1 MKKKVV
7 VGLSGGVDS
16 SVAAWLLK
24 EQGYDVIGVTM
35 QIWQDESTQIQE
47 ENGGCCGL
55 SAVEDARRVAQML
68 DIPYYVMNFK
78 KEFRENV
85 MDYFTNEYLCG
96 RTPNPCIACN
106 RYVKWESL
114 LQRSLAIG
122 ADYIA
127 TGHYARIEQLPNG
140 RYAIRNS
147 VTAAKDQTYA
157 LYNLTQEQLAGKLG
171 VSAPAVNKWE
181 RGNSYPDI
189 TLLPVLART
198 LRVDL
203 NTLLSFQEDLT
214 ETEIAEFLNRLYEVS
229 RTEGCGAAF
238 SLAEEKLRQ
247 FPNSDALAYSAAGLL
262 EGLLTLFPGTDE
274 TARPGREDFVAGLY
288 EQAAQSADPK
298 IREWATYTVASR
310 CIARGDLDRAEALLD
325 QISNTHRD
333 KRELLSALRRKQ
345 GRTEEAW
352 TLLERELFDR
362 AHGIQT
368 TLLSLIEMAQAEGDR
383 QRAQGFCDAA
393 RRAGEALDLSDY
405 AVLSAPFQLAAAEQD
420 GPAALDLLDRLL
432 HSLTVPWDL
441 SASPLYRHLATKE
454 AAGEAQSVLLEP
466 LLDQVEAD
474 PDCAFLREMPEYG
487 TMVEKYRRAADEA

>member
-1 MKKKVV
+1 
-7 VGLSGGVDS
+7 
-16 SVAAWLLK
+16 
-24 EQGYDVIGVTM
+24 M
-35 QIWQDESTQIQE
+35 QIHEIIRT
-47 ENGGCCGL
+47 
-55 SAVEDARRVAQML
+55 RR
-68 DIPYYVMNFK
+68 
-78 KEFRENV
+78 
-85 MDYFTNEYLCG
+85 
-96 RTPNPCIACN
+96 
-106 RYVKWESL
+106 
-114 LQRSLAIG
+114 
-122 ADYIA
+122 
-127 TGHYARIEQLPNG
+127 
-140 RYAIRNS
+140 
-147 VTAAKDQTYA
+147 TA
-157 LYNLTQEQLAGKLG
+157 LGLTQEQLAGKLG

-203 NTLLSFQEDLT
+203 NTLLSFREDLT

-333 KRELLSALRRKQ
+333 KRELLSA
-345 GRTEEAW
+345 
-352 TLLERELFDR
+352 
-362 AHGIQT
+362 
-368 TLLSLIEMAQAEGDR
+368 
-383 QRAQGFCDAA
+383 
-393 RRAGEALDLSDY
+393 
-405 AVLSAPFQLAAAEQD
+405 PFQLAAAEQD

-487 TMVEKYRRAADEA
+487 TMVEKYRRAADGA

>member
-1 MKKKVV
+1 
-7 VGLSGGVDS
+7 
-16 SVAAWLLK
+16 
-24 EQGYDVIGVTM
+24 M
-35 QIWQDESTQIQE
+35 QIHEIIRT
-47 ENGGCCGL
+47 
-55 SAVEDARRVAQML
+55 RR
-68 DIPYYVMNFK
+68 
-78 KEFRENV
+78 
-85 MDYFTNEYLCG
+85 
-96 RTPNPCIACN
+96 
-106 RYVKWESL
+106 
-114 LQRSLAIG
+114 
-122 ADYIA
+122 
-127 TGHYARIEQLPNG
+127 
-140 RYAIRNS
+140 
-147 VTAAKDQTYA
+147 TA
-157 LYNLTQEQLAGKLG
+157 LGLTQEQLAGKLG

-203 NTLLSFQEDLT
+203 NTLLSFREDLT

-262 EGLLTLFPGTDE
+262 EGLLTLFPGTDK

-310 CIARGDLDRAEALLD
+310 CISRGDLDRAEALLD

-405 AVLSAPFQLAAAEQD
+405 AVLSAPFHLAAAEQD

>member
-1 MKKKVV
+1 
-7 VGLSGGVDS
+7 
-16 SVAAWLLK
+16 
-24 EQGYDVIGVTM
+24 M
-35 QIWQDESTQIQE
+35 QIHEIIRT
-47 ENGGCCGL
+47 
-55 SAVEDARRVAQML
+55 RR
-68 DIPYYVMNFK
+68 
-78 KEFRENV
+78 
-85 MDYFTNEYLCG
+85 
-96 RTPNPCIACN
+96 
-106 RYVKWESL
+106 
-114 LQRSLAIG
+114 
-122 ADYIA
+122 
-127 TGHYARIEQLPNG
+127 
-140 RYAIRNS
+140 
-147 VTAAKDQTYA
+147 TA
-157 LYNLTQEQLAGKLG
+157 LGLTQEQLAGKLG

-405 AVLSAPFQLAAAEQD
+405 AVLSAPFQLAAEQD

-487 TMVEKYRRAADEA
+487 TMVEKYRRAADGA

>member
-1 MKKKVV
+1 
-7 VGLSGGVDS
+7 
-16 SVAAWLLK
+16 
-24 EQGYDVIGVTM
+24 M
-35 QIWQDESTQIQE
+35 QIHEIIRT
-47 ENGGCCGL
+47 
-55 SAVEDARRVAQML
+55 RR
-68 DIPYYVMNFK
+68 
-78 KEFRENV
+78 
-85 MDYFTNEYLCG
+85 
-96 RTPNPCIACN
+96 
-106 RYVKWESL
+106 
-114 LQRSLAIG
+114 
-122 ADYIA
+122 
-127 TGHYARIEQLPNG
+127 
-140 RYAIRNS
+140 
-147 VTAAKDQTYA
+147 TA
-157 LYNLTQEQLAGKLG
+157 LGLTQEQLAGKLG

-203 NTLLSFQEDLT
+203 NTLLSFREDLT

-298 IREWATYTVASR
+298 IREWASR

-420 GPAALDLLDRLL
+420 GPKALELLDRLL
-432 HSLTVPWDL
+432 RSLTVPWDL
-441 SASPLYRHLATKE
+441 SASPLYPHLPTKD
-454 AAGEAQSVLLEP
+454 AAEESQRSLIPVLL
-466 LLDQVEAD
+466 DGTARD

>member
-1 MKKKVV
+1 
-7 VGLSGGVDS
+7 
-16 SVAAWLLK
+16 
-24 EQGYDVIGVTM
+24 M
-35 QIWQDESTQIQE
+35 QIHEIIRT
-47 ENGGCCGL
+47 
-55 SAVEDARRVAQML
+55 RR
-68 DIPYYVMNFK
+68 
-78 KEFRENV
+78 
-85 MDYFTNEYLCG
+85 
-96 RTPNPCIACN
+96 
-106 RYVKWESL
+106 
-114 LQRSLAIG
+114 
-122 ADYIA
+122 
-127 TGHYARIEQLPNG
+127 
-140 RYAIRNS
+140 
-147 VTAAKDQTYA
+147 TA
-157 LYNLTQEQLAGKLG
+157 LGLTQEQLAGKLG

-229 RTEGCGAAF
+229 RTDGCGAAF

-405 AVLSAPFQLAAAEQD
+405 AVLSAPFQLAAEQD

-487 TMVEKYRRAADEA
+487 TMVEKYRRAADGA

>member
-1 MKKKVV
+1 MGKGKLLPGHHPAAGAGPDAAGGPEHTVV
-7 VGLSGGVDS
+7 LSGGLD
-16 SVAAWLLK
+16 
-24 EQGYDVIGVTM
+24 GDGDRGVF
-35 QIWQDESTQIQE
+35 E
-47 ENGGCCGL
+47 
-55 SAVEDARRVAQML
+55 
-68 DIPYYVMNFK
+68 
-78 KEFRENV
+78 
-85 MDYFTNEYLCG
+85 
-96 RTPNPCIACN
+96 
-106 RYVKWESL
+106 
-114 LQRSLAIG
+114 
-122 ADYIA
+122 
-127 TGHYARIEQLPNG
+127 
-140 RYAIRNS
+140 
-147 VTAAKDQTYA
+147 
-157 LYNLTQEQLAGKLG
+157 
-171 VSAPAVNKWE
+171 PAV
-181 RGNSYPDI
+181 RGVPDRGVRRG
-189 TLLPVLART
+189 LFPGRGEAAPVPQQRRAGIQR
-198 LRVDL
+198 
-203 NTLLSFQEDLT
+203 
-214 ETEIAEFLNRLYEVS
+214 
-229 RTEGCGAAF
+229 CGAAGG
-238 SLAEEKLRQ
+238 A
-247 FPNSDALAYSAAGLL
+247 SD
-262 EGLLTLFPGTDE
+262 PGTDE

>member
-1 MKKKVV
+1 
-7 VGLSGGVDS
+7 
-16 SVAAWLLK
+16 
-24 EQGYDVIGVTM
+24 M
-35 QIWQDESTQIQE
+35 QIHEIIRT
-47 ENGGCCGL
+47 
-55 SAVEDARRVAQML
+55 RR
-68 DIPYYVMNFK
+68 
-78 KEFRENV
+78 
-85 MDYFTNEYLCG
+85 
-96 RTPNPCIACN
+96 
-106 RYVKWESL
+106 
-114 LQRSLAIG
+114 
-122 ADYIA
+122 
-127 TGHYARIEQLPNG
+127 
-140 RYAIRNS
+140 
-147 VTAAKDQTYA
+147 TA
-157 LYNLTQEQLAGKLG
+157 LGLTQEQLAGKLG

-203 NTLLSFQEDLT
+203 NTLLSFREDLT

-333 KRELLSALRRKQ
+333 KRELLSAQRRKQ

-352 TLLERELFDR
+352 T
-362 AHGIQT
+362 
-368 TLLSLIEMAQAEGDR
+368 
-383 QRAQGFCDAA
+383 QGFCDAA

>member
-1 MKKKVV
+1 
-7 VGLSGGVDS
+7 
-16 SVAAWLLK
+16 
-24 EQGYDVIGVTM
+24 M
-35 QIWQDESTQIQE
+35 QIHEIIRT
-47 ENGGCCGL
+47 
-55 SAVEDARRVAQML
+55 RR
-68 DIPYYVMNFK
+68 
-78 KEFRENV
+78 
-85 MDYFTNEYLCG
+85 
-96 RTPNPCIACN
+96 
-106 RYVKWESL
+106 
-114 LQRSLAIG
+114 
-122 ADYIA
+122 
-127 TGHYARIEQLPNG
+127 
-140 RYAIRNS
+140 
-147 VTAAKDQTYA
+147 TA
-157 LYNLTQEQLAGKLG
+157 LGLTQEQLAGKLG

-203 NTLLSFQEDLT
+203 NTLLSFREDLT

-420 GPAALDLLDRLL
+420 SPAALDLLDRLL

>member
-1 MKKKVV
+1 
-7 VGLSGGVDS
+7 
-16 SVAAWLLK
+16 
-24 EQGYDVIGVTM
+24 M
-35 QIWQDESTQIQE
+35 QIHEIIRT
-47 ENGGCCGL
+47 
-55 SAVEDARRVAQML
+55 RR
-68 DIPYYVMNFK
+68 
-78 KEFRENV
+78 
-85 MDYFTNEYLCG
+85 
-96 RTPNPCIACN
+96 
-106 RYVKWESL
+106 
-114 LQRSLAIG
+114 
-122 ADYIA
+122 
-127 TGHYARIEQLPNG
+127 
-140 RYAIRNS
+140 
-147 VTAAKDQTYA
+147 TA
-157 LYNLTQEQLAGKLG
+157 LGLTQEQLAGKLG

-203 NTLLSFQEDLT
+203 NTLLSFREDLT

-352 TLLERELFDR
+352 TLL
-362 AHGIQT
+362 
-368 TLLSLIEMAQAEGDR
+368 
-383 QRAQGFCDAA
+383 
-393 RRAGEALDLSDY
+393 
-405 AVLSAPFQLAAAEQD
+405 
-420 GPAALDLLDRLL
+420 DRLL

>member
-1 MKKKVV
+1 MT
-7 VGLSGGVDS
+7 
-16 SVAAWLLK
+16 
-24 EQGYDVIGVTM
+24 IGER
-35 QIWQDESTQIQE
+35 IRE
-47 ENGGCCGL
+47 
-55 SAVEDARRVAQML
+55 AR
-68 DIPYYVMNFK
+68 
-78 KEFRENV
+78 
-85 MDYFTNEYLCG
+85 
-96 RTPNPCIACN
+96 
-106 RYVKWESL
+106 
-114 LQRSLAIG
+114 
-122 ADYIA
+122 
-127 TGHYARIEQLPNG
+127 
-140 RYAIRNS
+140 
-147 VTAAKDQTYA
+147 TAKG
-157 LYNLTQEQLAGKLG
+157 LTQEQLAGKLG

-203 NTLLSFQEDLT
+203 NTLLSFREDLT
-214 ETEIAEFLNRLYEVS
+214 ETEIAEFLNRLYEVC

-383 QRAQGFCDAA
+383 QRAQGFCDA
-393 RRAGEALDLSDY
+393 E
-405 AVLSAPFQLAAAEQD
+405 VLSAPCQLAAAEQD
-420 GPAALDLLDRLL
+420 GPAARALLDRLL

-487 TMVEKYRRAADEA
+487 TMVEKYRRAADGA

>member
-1 MKKKVV
+1 
-7 VGLSGGVDS
+7 
-16 SVAAWLLK
+16 
-24 EQGYDVIGVTM
+24 M
-35 QIWQDESTQIQE
+35 QIHEIIRT
-47 ENGGCCGL
+47 
-55 SAVEDARRVAQML
+55 RR
-68 DIPYYVMNFK
+68 
-78 KEFRENV
+78 
-85 MDYFTNEYLCG
+85 
-96 RTPNPCIACN
+96 
-106 RYVKWESL
+106 
-114 LQRSLAIG
+114 
-122 ADYIA
+122 
-127 TGHYARIEQLPNG
+127 
-140 RYAIRNS
+140 
-147 VTAAKDQTYA
+147 TA
-157 LYNLTQEQLAGKLG
+157 LGLTQEQLAGKLG

-405 AVLSAPFQLAAAEQD
+405 AVLSAPFQLAAAGQD

>member
-1 MKKKVV
+1 
-7 VGLSGGVDS
+7 
-16 SVAAWLLK
+16 
-24 EQGYDVIGVTM
+24 M
-35 QIWQDESTQIQE
+35 QIHEIIRT
-47 ENGGCCGL
+47 
-55 SAVEDARRVAQML
+55 RR
-68 DIPYYVMNFK
+68 
-78 KEFRENV
+78 
-85 MDYFTNEYLCG
+85 
-96 RTPNPCIACN
+96 
-106 RYVKWESL
+106 
-114 LQRSLAIG
+114 
-122 ADYIA
+122 
-127 TGHYARIEQLPNG
+127 
-140 RYAIRNS
+140 
-147 VTAAKDQTYA
+147 TA
-157 LYNLTQEQLAGKLG
+157 LGLTQEQLAGKLG

-420 GPAALDLLDRLL
+420 GLAALDLLDRLL

-487 TMVEKYRRAADEA
+487 TMVEKYRRAADGA

>member
-1 MKKKVV
+1 
-7 VGLSGGVDS
+7 
-16 SVAAWLLK
+16 
-24 EQGYDVIGVTM
+24 M
-35 QIWQDESTQIQE
+35 QIHEIIRT
-47 ENGGCCGL
+47 
-55 SAVEDARRVAQML
+55 RR
-68 DIPYYVMNFK
+68 
-78 KEFRENV
+78 
-85 MDYFTNEYLCG
+85 
-96 RTPNPCIACN
+96 
-106 RYVKWESL
+106 
-114 LQRSLAIG
+114 
-122 ADYIA
+122 
-127 TGHYARIEQLPNG
+127 
-140 RYAIRNS
+140 
-147 VTAAKDQTYA
+147 TA
-157 LYNLTQEQLAGKLG
+157 LGLTQEQLAGKLG

-203 NTLLSFQEDLT
+203 NTLLSFREDLT

-487 TMVEKYRRAADEA
+487 TMVEKYRRAADEEHEFRSVLVTVDEVLKDRRNRRIRPDEQLVVVQDEHGALLKALLERVVEGLLETQEGSVRADAEAREKGVAQAFKVHLRPAFKPREAGAFLPTEEFAQQRGLPDAAGPEHREEFELVRGEALFERGEFP

>member
-1 MKKKVV
+1 
-7 VGLSGGVDS
+7 
-16 SVAAWLLK
+16 
-24 EQGYDVIGVTM
+24 M
-35 QIWQDESTQIQE
+35 QIHEIIRT
-47 ENGGCCGL
+47 
-55 SAVEDARRVAQML
+55 RR
-68 DIPYYVMNFK
+68 
-78 KEFRENV
+78 
-85 MDYFTNEYLCG
+85 
-96 RTPNPCIACN
+96 
-106 RYVKWESL
+106 
-114 LQRSLAIG
+114 
-122 ADYIA
+122 
-127 TGHYARIEQLPNG
+127 
-140 RYAIRNS
+140 
-147 VTAAKDQTYA
+147 TA
-157 LYNLTQEQLAGKLG
+157 LGLTQEQLAGKLG

-420 GPAALDLLDRLL
+420 GPKALELLARML
-432 HSLTVPWDL
+432 HSLALPWDTGR
-441 SASPLYRHLATKE
+441 LYPHIPPKE
-454 AAGEAQSVLLEP
+454 GEQDSRRTLIRAI
-466 LLDQVEAD
+466 LDETARD
-474 PDCAFLREMPEYG
+474 PDCTFLRAEPGWPELLARYQ
-487 TMVEKYRRAADEA
+487 TEN

>member
-1 MKKKVV
+1 
-7 VGLSGGVDS
+7 
-16 SVAAWLLK
+16 
-24 EQGYDVIGVTM
+24 M
-35 QIWQDESTQIQE
+35 QIHEIIRT
-47 ENGGCCGL
+47 
-55 SAVEDARRVAQML
+55 RR
-68 DIPYYVMNFK
+68 
-78 KEFRENV
+78 
-85 MDYFTNEYLCG
+85 
-96 RTPNPCIACN
+96 
-106 RYVKWESL
+106 
-114 LQRSLAIG
+114 
-122 ADYIA
+122 
-127 TGHYARIEQLPNG
+127 
-140 RYAIRNS
+140 
-147 VTAAKDQTYA
+147 TA
-157 LYNLTQEQLAGKLG
+157 LGLTQEQLAGKLG

-405 AVLSAPFQLAAAEQD
+405 AGLSAPFPLAAAEQD

-487 TMVEKYRRAADEA
+487 TMVEKYRRAADGA

>member
-1 MKKKVV
+1 
-7 VGLSGGVDS
+7 
-16 SVAAWLLK
+16 
-24 EQGYDVIGVTM
+24 M
-35 QIWQDESTQIQE
+35 QIHEIIRT
-47 ENGGCCGL
+47 
-55 SAVEDARRVAQML
+55 RR
-68 DIPYYVMNFK
+68 
-78 KEFRENV
+78 
-85 MDYFTNEYLCG
+85 
-96 RTPNPCIACN
+96 
-106 RYVKWESL
+106 
-114 LQRSLAIG
+114 
-122 ADYIA
+122 
-127 TGHYARIEQLPNG
+127 
-140 RYAIRNS
+140 
-147 VTAAKDQTYA
+147 TA
-157 LYNLTQEQLAGKLG
+157 LGLTQEQLAGKLG

-203 NTLLSFQEDLT
+203 NTLLSFREDLT

-420 GPAALDLLDRLL
+420 YDRFYDDEIRLRRLRRDPPFADHFTLTVTGPEEEPVRRACVQLCAALRQALSQESYRAMEPEVLGPAPAPVVKLNNRYRYRITVVGQNEKPLRQLL
-432 HSLTVPWDL
+432 
-441 SASPLYRHLATKE
+441 
-454 AAGEAQSVLLEP
+454 AAYMKAFARRPEHRNMAVHT
-466 LLDQVEAD
+466 
-474 PDCAFLREMPEYG
+474 DCNLM
-487 TMVEKYRRAADEA
+487 D

>member
-1 MKKKVV
+1 
-7 VGLSGGVDS
+7 
-16 SVAAWLLK
+16 
-24 EQGYDVIGVTM
+24 M
-35 QIWQDESTQIQE
+35 QIHEIIRT
-47 ENGGCCGL
+47 
-55 SAVEDARRVAQML
+55 RR
-68 DIPYYVMNFK
+68 
-78 KEFRENV
+78 
-85 MDYFTNEYLCG
+85 
-96 RTPNPCIACN
+96 
-106 RYVKWESL
+106 
-114 LQRSLAIG
+114 
-122 ADYIA
+122 
-127 TGHYARIEQLPNG
+127 
-140 RYAIRNS
+140 
-147 VTAAKDQTYA
+147 TA
-157 LYNLTQEQLAGKLG
+157 LGLTQEQLAGKLG

-203 NTLLSFQEDLT
+203 NTLLSFREDLT

-405 AVLSAPFQLAAAEQD
+405 AVLSAPCQLAAAEQD

>member
-1 MKKKVV
+1 
-7 VGLSGGVDS
+7 
-16 SVAAWLLK
+16 
-24 EQGYDVIGVTM
+24 M
-35 QIWQDESTQIQE
+35 QIHEIIRT
-47 ENGGCCGL
+47 
-55 SAVEDARRVAQML
+55 RR
-68 DIPYYVMNFK
+68 
-78 KEFRENV
+78 
-85 MDYFTNEYLCG
+85 
-96 RTPNPCIACN
+96 
-106 RYVKWESL
+106 
-114 LQRSLAIG
+114 
-122 ADYIA
+122 
-127 TGHYARIEQLPNG
+127 
-140 RYAIRNS
+140 
-147 VTAAKDQTYA
+147 TA
-157 LYNLTQEQLAGKLG
+157 LGLTQEQLAGKLG

-405 AVLSAPFQLAAAEQD
+405 AVLSAPSQLAAAEQD

>member
-1 MKKKVV
+1 
-7 VGLSGGVDS
+7 
-16 SVAAWLLK
+16 
-24 EQGYDVIGVTM
+24 M
-35 QIWQDESTQIQE
+35 QIHEIIRT
-47 ENGGCCGL
+47 
-55 SAVEDARRVAQML
+55 RR
-68 DIPYYVMNFK
+68 
-78 KEFRENV
+78 
-85 MDYFTNEYLCG
+85 
-96 RTPNPCIACN
+96 
-106 RYVKWESL
+106 
-114 LQRSLAIG
+114 
-122 ADYIA
+122 
-127 TGHYARIEQLPNG
+127 
-140 RYAIRNS
+140 
-147 VTAAKDQTYA
+147 TA
-157 LYNLTQEQLAGKLG
+157 LGLTQEQLAGKLG

-203 NTLLSFQEDLT
+203 NTLLSFREDLT

-420 GPAALDLLDRLL
+420 GAAALDLLDRLL

-487 TMVEKYRRAADEA
+487 TMVEKYRRAADGA

>member
-1 MKKKVV
+1 
-7 VGLSGGVDS
+7 
-16 SVAAWLLK
+16 
-24 EQGYDVIGVTM
+24 M
-35 QIWQDESTQIQE
+35 QIHEIIRT
-47 ENGGCCGL
+47 
-55 SAVEDARRVAQML
+55 RR
-68 DIPYYVMNFK
+68 
-78 KEFRENV
+78 
-85 MDYFTNEYLCG
+85 
-96 RTPNPCIACN
+96 
-106 RYVKWESL
+106 
-114 LQRSLAIG
+114 
-122 ADYIA
+122 
-127 TGHYARIEQLPNG
+127 
-140 RYAIRNS
+140 
-147 VTAAKDQTYA
+147 TA
-157 LYNLTQEQLAGKLG
+157 LGLTQEQLAGKLG

-203 NTLLSFQEDLT
+203 NTLLSFREDLT

-405 AVLSAPFQLAAAEQD
+405 AVLSAPFQLVAAEQD

>member
-1 MKKKVV
+1 
-7 VGLSGGVDS
+7 
-16 SVAAWLLK
+16 
-24 EQGYDVIGVTM
+24 M
-35 QIWQDESTQIQE
+35 QIHEIIRT
-47 ENGGCCGL
+47 
-55 SAVEDARRVAQML
+55 RR
-68 DIPYYVMNFK
+68 
-78 KEFRENV
+78 
-85 MDYFTNEYLCG
+85 
-96 RTPNPCIACN
+96 
-106 RYVKWESL
+106 
-114 LQRSLAIG
+114 
-122 ADYIA
+122 
-127 TGHYARIEQLPNG
+127 
-140 RYAIRNS
+140 
-147 VTAAKDQTYA
+147 TA
-157 LYNLTQEQLAGKLG
+157 LGLTQEQLAGKLG

-189 TLLPVLART
+189 TLLQVLART

-203 NTLLSFQEDLT
+203 NTLLSFREDLT

-405 AVLSAPFQLAAAEQD
+405 AALSAPFQLAAAEQD
-420 GPAALDLLDRLL
+420 YDRFYDDEIRLRRLRRDPPFADHFTLTVTGPEEEPVRRACVQLCAALRQALSQESYRAMEPEVLGPAPAPVVKLNNRYRYRITVVGQNEKPLRQLL
-432 HSLTVPWDL
+432 
-441 SASPLYRHLATKE
+441 
-454 AAGEAQSVLLEP
+454 AAYMKAFARRPEHRNMAVHT
-466 LLDQVEAD
+466 
-474 PDCAFLREMPEYG
+474 DCNLM
-487 TMVEKYRRAADEA
+487 D

>member
-1 MKKKVV
+1 
-7 VGLSGGVDS
+7 
-16 SVAAWLLK
+16 
-24 EQGYDVIGVTM
+24 M
-35 QIWQDESTQIQE
+35 QIHEIIRT
-47 ENGGCCGL
+47 
-55 SAVEDARRVAQML
+55 RR
-68 DIPYYVMNFK
+68 
-78 KEFRENV
+78 
-85 MDYFTNEYLCG
+85 
-96 RTPNPCIACN
+96 
-106 RYVKWESL
+106 
-114 LQRSLAIG
+114 
-122 ADYIA
+122 
-127 TGHYARIEQLPNG
+127 
-140 RYAIRNS
+140 
-147 VTAAKDQTYA
+147 TA
-157 LYNLTQEQLAGKLG
+157 LGLTQEQLAGKLG

-214 ETEIAEFLNRLYEVS
+214 ETEIAEFLNRLSEVS

-247 FPNSDALAYSAAGLL
+247 FSNSDALAYSAAGLL

-420 GPAALDLLDRLL
+420 GPKALELLDRLL

>member
-1 MKKKVV
+1 
-7 VGLSGGVDS
+7 
-16 SVAAWLLK
+16 
-24 EQGYDVIGVTM
+24 M
-35 QIWQDESTQIQE
+35 QIHEIIRT
-47 ENGGCCGL
+47 
-55 SAVEDARRVAQML
+55 RR
-68 DIPYYVMNFK
+68 
-78 KEFRENV
+78 
-85 MDYFTNEYLCG
+85 
-96 RTPNPCIACN
+96 
-106 RYVKWESL
+106 
-114 LQRSLAIG
+114 
-122 ADYIA
+122 
-127 TGHYARIEQLPNG
+127 
-140 RYAIRNS
+140 
-147 VTAAKDQTYA
+147 TA
-157 LYNLTQEQLAGKLG
+157 LGLTQEQLAGKLG

-203 NTLLSFQEDLT
+203 NTLLSFLEDLT

-405 AVLSAPFQLAAAEQD
+405 AVLSAPFQLAAAEQG